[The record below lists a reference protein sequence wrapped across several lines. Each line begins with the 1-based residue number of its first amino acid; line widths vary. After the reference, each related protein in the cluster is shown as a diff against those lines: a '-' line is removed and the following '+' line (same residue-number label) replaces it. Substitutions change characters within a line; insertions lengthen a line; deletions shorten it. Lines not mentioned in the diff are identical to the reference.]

1 MDKKGCAVNA
11 QYFTQVVEEE
21 KDLLYRLAYNIMQN
35 TADSEDA
42 VAEAICKAWE
52 SRKKLRKPENFRSWL
67 IRITINTAK
76 NMTIKRNHM
85 RPVDDIEPYCQ
96 NQQEVSGDIW
106 YCLEQL
112 KQKER
117 IVVILYYYKGFSVK
131 EIAGILRIPEGTVKS
146 RLSKARENLRKL
158 I

>member
-1 MDKKGCAVNA
+1 
-11 QYFTQVVEEE
+11 
-21 KDLLYRLAYNIMQN
+21 
-35 TADSEDA
+35 
-42 VAEAICKAWE
+42 
-52 SRKKLRKPENFRSWL
+52 
-67 IRITINTAK
+67 
-76 NMTIKRNHM
+76 M

-131 EIAGILRIPEGTVKS
+131 EIAGILQIPEGTVKS